1 MIKLIVSDMDGTL
14 ITHHSKISQNNLEAI
29 EHARKKGAQFVIA
42 TGRDYD
48 SMKDILSSHHL
59 QAMAILGNGAQFVDE
74 NGDILS
80 TAYFPKKHFKEI
92 IRIFDELH
100 IHYMI
105 FSDHGPFSIQLPHVV
120 RDAFIERC
128 CVQFHQ
134 KIEDYQDSNMPCMS
148 LKHIENI
155 DDFLESDIQIIKVEA
170 FSIQV
175 DLIDKATEKLKD
187 IQDIAYLSSF
197 DDNVEVTAY
206 QAQKGLIL
214 EEVIEIL
221 KITKEEV
228 MILGDGYN
236 DLTMFE
242 RFPYSFAPANA
253 QEGIKKRAY
262 RVVKACEDDGVADAI
277 YMMIPKGN

>member
-14 ITHHSKISQNNLEAI
+14 ITHHSKISKNNLEAI
-29 EHARKKGAQFVIA
+29 EYARKKGAQFVIA
-42 TGRDYD
+42 TGRDYS

-59 QAMAILGNGAQFVDE
+59 QAMAILGNGAEFVDE
-74 NGDILS
+74 KGHVLS
-80 TAYFPKKHFKEI
+80 TAYFPKKHFKEVI
-92 IRIFDELH
+92 QIFDELN

-105 FSDHGPFSIQLPHVV
+105 FSDHGPFSTHNPYVV

-128 CVQFHQ
+128 CVQFQ
-134 KIEDYQDSNMPCMS
+134 RQIEDYQDSNMPCMH

-155 DDFLESDIQIIKVEA
+155 DVFLESDIQIIKVEA
-170 FSIQV
+170 FSIQI
-175 DLIDKATEKLKD
+175 DLIQKAKEKLKD

-197 DDNVEVTAY
+197 IDNVEVTAY
-206 QAQKGLIL
+206 HAQKGLIL
-214 EEVIEIL
+214 EEVIEKL
-221 KITKEEV
+221 GITKEEV
-228 MILGDGYN
+228 MVLGDGYN

-242 RFPYSFAPANA
+242 RFPYSFAPENGE
-253 QEGIKKRAY
+253 EGIKKRAY